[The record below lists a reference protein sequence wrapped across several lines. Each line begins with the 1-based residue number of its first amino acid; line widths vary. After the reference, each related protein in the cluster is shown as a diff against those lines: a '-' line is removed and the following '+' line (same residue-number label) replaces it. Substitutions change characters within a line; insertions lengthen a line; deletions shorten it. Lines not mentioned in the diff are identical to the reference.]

1 MSIKTVSIDEVRRMN
16 GSQGI
21 VLQGC
26 GGDLQEWLD
35 GFNDLMTEQGILL
48 NGSRFQNCSAFKNG
62 DITCILYPF
71 EGAELN
77 LGKLAIWRV
86 ATHETFGGTW
96 FDEYVNKQ
104 LGGFVDETPDEDKV
118 KLE

>member
-77 LGKLAIWRV
+77 LGKLAIWR
-86 ATHETFGGTW
+86 A
-96 FDEYVNKQ
+96 
-104 LGGFVDETPDEDKV
+104 LGLTNMSTSSSVGLWMKRRMKIWTKEWVCANE
-118 KLE
+118 LR